1 MKKLLLASGI
11 LLAFAS
17 CNSGTTESADANQH
31 NATPENATAKVLD
44 PVCKMVKDDTW
55 TETSESHGQ
64 TFYFC
69 SPVCK
74 EQFDKDPHKYMDA
87 HAH

>member
-11 LLAFAS
+11 LLALAS
-17 CNSGTTESADANQH
+17 CNSGTESADTAQQQ
-31 NATPENATAKVLD
+31 ATPENATAKVLD
-44 PVCKMVKDDTW
+44 PVCKMEKDNTW
-55 TETSESHGQ
+55 TETSESHGYI
-64 TFYFC
+64 FYFC
-69 SPVCK
+69 SPICK

>member
-11 LLAFAS
+11 LLALAS
-17 CNSGTTESADANQH
+17 CNSGTEQ
-31 NATPENATAKVLD
+31 ATPENATAKVLD
-44 PVCKMVKDDTW
+44 PVCKMEKDASW
-55 TETSESHGQ
+55 TEYTETHGQ
-64 TFYFC
+64 IFYFC

-74 EQFDKDPHKYMDA
+74 EQFDKDPHKYLDA